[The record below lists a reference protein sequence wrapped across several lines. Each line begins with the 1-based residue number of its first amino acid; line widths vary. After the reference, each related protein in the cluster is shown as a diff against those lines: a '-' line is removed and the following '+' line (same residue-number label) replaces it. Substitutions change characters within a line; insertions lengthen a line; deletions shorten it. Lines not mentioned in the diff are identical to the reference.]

1 MEGVWVNANVNPK
14 TIFTGDNLPIMR
26 GMNSES
32 VDLIYLDPPF
42 NSKANYAAPIGS
54 EAAGAEFKD
63 TWTLSD
69 VDATWL
75 DLIEAKHPR
84 LNRVIQAAMSNSD
97 KSYLIYMAV
106 RLLEMHRILKKTGS
120 IYLHCDPTMSHYLKL
135 VMDAVFGNS
144 NFLADITWKR
154 YAAHSLS
161 KSAVDT
167 ISDHLLYY
175 AKDNA
180 HVMANRVTSPLDT
193 EAFK

>member
-1 MEGVWVNANVNPK
+1 MEGVCVNANVNPK

-63 TWTLSD
+63 TWTLND
-69 VDATWL
+69 VDAAWL

-84 LNRVIQAAMSNSD
+84 LNRVIHAAMSDSD

-106 RLLEMHRILKKTGS
+106 RLLEMHRVLKPTGS

-135 VMDAVFGNS
+135 VMDAVLGKSTFGMRLFGVSKNS
-144 NFLADITWKR
+144 IYIAP
-154 YAAHSLS
+154 Y
-161 KSAVDT
+161 
-167 ISDHLLYY
+167 
-175 AKDNA
+175 
-180 HVMANRVTSPLDT
+180 NREL
-193 EAFK
+193 